1 MRSFPRRKNLIH
13 AGRLST
19 LGVVMTAT
27 PEDLTEQF
35 SLLKNAPD
43 QGMCA
48 VKRYEFT
55 TGSGKRVK

>member
-1 MRSFPRRKNLIH
+1 MFGKHKIISKI
-13 AGRLST
+13 A
-19 LGVVMTAT
+19 V
-27 PEDLTEQF
+27 TEQF